1 MLKPIPD
8 ELFPWNVSTIEEFL
22 YYCCP
27 ECDWKTKNH
36 ETFLKHAITSHKK
49 AEKALGEQNPNALD
63 DIKEESEES
72 ESIEAMDYLA
82 VEMKVPLNFECY
94 ACETYFESEETLMKH
109 VDEHHKKCSSVKK
122 CLHCNATFSSHIMHM
137 DHLARSHLKPM
148 VFKCDYCNFSSRFLF
163 DLKQHK
169 LKHCGFKKPD
179 VPNVKKAK
187 SVPDKPKHWECY
199 ACGEIKLT
207 EHELMEHVLVQHKRA
222 RGAKKC
228 MEPECNK
235 SFQKHILLLEHL
247 AKAHDKEMRFYCD
260 YCDAHTKTLSILKQ
274 HKRREHSMEIVKE
287 NSDPQSMATTS
298 GKNLRLVSI
307 LCHDSG
313 IIIVTV
319 TLCHHSV
326 MKLEAHYMNEHN
338 IKYEYQKIE
347 TRCYAYCD
355 MLF

>member
-8 ELFPWNVSTIEEFL
+8 ELFPWNVSAIEEFL

-36 ETFLKHAITSHKK
+36 ETFLQHAISSHKK
-49 AEKALGEQNPNALD
+49 AEKALGGQTPNALD

-72 ESIEAMDYLA
+72 EPIEAMDYLA
-82 VEMKVPLNFECY
+82 VEMKVEKNFECY
-94 ACETYFESEETLMKH
+94 ACETYFESEETLMEH
-109 VDEHHKKCSSVKK
+109 VDEHHKKNSNLRK
-122 CLHCNATFSSHIMHM
+122 CLHCDATFSSHIMHM
-137 DHLARSHLKPM
+137 DHLARTHLKPM
-148 VFKCDYCNFSSRFLF
+148 VFKCDNCNFSSRFLF

-169 LKHCGFKKPD
+169 LKQCGFKKPD
-179 VPNVKKAK
+179 VPMVKKAK
-187 SVPDKPKHWECY
+187 SVPDKPTHWECY

-228 MEPECNK
+228 MEPDCNK

-298 GKNLRLVSI
+298 GKI
-307 LCHDSG
+307 LG
-313 IIIVTV
+313 
-319 TLCHHSV
+319 
-326 MKLEAHYMNEHN
+326 
-338 IKYEYQKIE
+338 
-347 TRCYAYCD
+347 
-355 MLF
+355 LF